1 MYTSAMPYAKGCVV
15 GARHVCSSRVM
26 CGLSFNTLCLLFA
39 VALAAAVGVLGAD
52 QYNRADFPADFVF
65 GSGTA
70 AYQYEGAAFEDGRTP
85 GIWDTFSHSDRYDGA
100 NGDVT
105 CDGYHKYKEDI
116 KLMSDMGLEA
126 FRISISWS
134 RLIPNGRGSVN
145 PLGLRFYNNFINEL
159 ISHGIQP
166 HVVLHHADLPQV
178 LEDEYDGW
186 ISRKIVKDFTAY
198 ADVCFREFGD
208 RVLYWTTVN
217 EANIFVIGGYDQ
229 GLIPPGR
236 CSIPFSNL
244 CSKGNSTTE
253 PYLVGHNILLAHSA
267 VVKLYKEKYKATQ
280 KGYIGFNIYNIWMV
294 PYSNS
299 KEDVIATQRAND
311 FYTGWLL
318 DPLIFGDYPEIVKKN
333 AGTRIPA
340 FTKDELEQ
348 IKGAIDFIGVNHYT
362 TIFVKDYPAAL
373 QTANRDLIADIAVE
387 LKMVVEKKPP
397 LPLPDEYAV
406 RPWGLYGLLEYLKQ
420 VYGNPPVYV
429 HENGQKTKRN
439 QTLDDTTRVDYL
451 HGYIGATLDALR
463 NGSNTKG
470 YFAWSLLDCLELL
483 DGFDSSF
490 GMCYVDLD
498 DKDLKRYPK
507 LSARWYSNFL
517 NGKSILPRNITKLG
531 DNSSV
536 FL

>member
-1 MYTSAMPYAKGCVV
+1 M
-15 GARHVCSSRVM
+15 
-26 CGLSFNTLCLLFA
+26 LFA
-39 VALAAAVGVLGAD
+39 AVLAAAVGVLGAD
-52 QYNRADFPADFVF
+52 QYSRADFPADFVF
-65 GSGTA
+65 GSGTT

-85 GIWDTFSHSDRYDGA
+85 GVWDTYSHSDRFDGA

-134 RLIPNGRGSVN
+134 RLIPNGRGPVN
-145 PLGLRFYNNFINEL
+145 PLGLQFYNNFINEL
-159 ISHGIQP
+159 ISHGIQL
-166 HVVLHHADLPQV
+166 HVILHHADLPQV

-217 EANIFVIGGYDQ
+217 EANIFAIGGYDQ
-229 GLIPPGR
+229 GAMPPGR
-236 CSIPFSNL
+236 CSMPYSDL

-267 VVKLYKEKYKATQ
+267 VVKLYKEKYKASQ
-280 KGYIGFNIYNIWMV
+280 KGYVGFNIYNMWMV
-294 PYSNS
+294 PYTDS

-333 AGTRIPA
+333 AGTRIPV

-348 IKGAIDFIGVNHYT
+348 IQGAIDFIGVNHYT
-362 TIFVKDYPAAL
+362 IVLVKDYPLAL
-373 QTANRDLIADIAVE
+373 QTDNRDLIADMAIE
-387 LKMVVEKKPP
+387 LKLVVEGKPP
-397 LPLPDEYAV
+397 LPLPDEYPV
-406 RPWGLYGLLEYLKQ
+406 RPWGLYGLLEYIKQ
-420 VYGNPPVYV
+420 VYGNIPIYV
-429 HENGQKTKRN
+429 HENGQRTRRN
-439 QTLDDTTRVDYL
+439 QTLDDTTRVEYL
-451 HGYIGATLDALR
+451 HGYIGAVLDAVR

-490 GMCYVDLD
+490 GLCYVDLD

-517 NGKSILPRNITKLG
+517 NGKSILSPNITKLG
-531 DNSSV
+531 DNPSV
-536 FL
+536 LL